1 MKFKTDNLSIRHI
14 VSKGFIISTGRV
26 VALIASFAVVT
37 VMGRYVPRE
46 VIGTYNFVIATLA
59 IISISTF
66 PGMNSAII
74 RAVAK
79 GYDGT
84 VRRVMQIS
92 RQGGMIG
99 SLITVCVGIFFLVTH
114 STTLGLTFIVAAPFI
129 SLTDTFHLFT
139 MNYWQGKHQ
148 FIKSSATLAGYY
160 VLLALFS
167 IPVFFL
173 SHSVTVIVLWVLMS
187 QTIAG
192 LLVFQSIRSRIG
204 GEVDEVSV
212 ALGRHITVM
221 QALNIISANMDRI
234 AAWWLVGPAMTA
246 VYTFASTPIAKAQQL
261 VPFGVLSLTHL
272 STQSFTYETKRYV
285 MWRALSLFAL
295 TIPIVGV
302 AIICAPWLY
311 KILFPL
317 FPESAHYFQILSLG
331 LLFTPRHIFKSALIA
346 FHKTRAL
353 YASEIT
359 SFIFKII
366 LLCVLGFMYGLLGIV
381 VTYVAMAIF
390 DFCSLC
396 AVFLLS
402 KIDSVSR

>member
-1 MKFKTDNLSIRHI
+1 MKSEADNLSIRHI
-14 VSKGFIISTGRV
+14 ISKGSIIAAGRI

-46 VIGTYNFVIATLA
+46 IIGTYNFVIATLA

-66 PGMNSAII
+66 PGMNSAIM

-84 VRRVMQIS
+84 VRRVMQLS
-92 RQGGMIG
+92 RRGGMVG

-114 STTLGLTFIVAAPFI
+114 STTLGVTFIVVAPFI

-139 MNYWQGKHQ
+139 MNYWQGKRQ

-173 SHSVTVIVLWVLMS
+173 SHNVTVIVLWVLVS

-192 LLVFQSIRSRIG
+192 LLVFQSICSRIG

-221 QALNIISANMDRI
+221 QALNIISANMDRV

-261 VPFGVLSLTHL
+261 IPLGVLSLTHL
-272 STQSFTYETKRYV
+272 STRSFTHETKRFV
-285 MWRALSLFAL
+285 VWRALSLFAL

-317 FPESAHYFQILSLG
+317 FPESAHYFQILSLA
-331 LLFTPRHIFKSALIA
+331 LIFTPRHVFKSALIA

-359 SFIFKII
+359 SFIVKII
-366 LLCVLGFMYGLLGIV
+366 TLITLGITFGLLGIV
-381 VTYVAMAIF
+381 TTYVVMAAF
-390 DFCSLC
+390 DFIALG
-396 AVFLLS
+396 AVFVMS
-402 KIDSVSR
+402 KIDSATE

>member
-1 MKFKTDNLSIRHI
+1 
-14 VSKGFIISTGRV
+14 
-26 VALIASFAVVT
+26 
-37 VMGRYVPRE
+37 VPRE